1 MEIRT
6 EVRDEYGSLL
16 LSTYDG
22 PNELIDRYKKTMS
35 KGTAAELARQR
46 VAVKRF
52 LRYMKSQDGR
62 KTISDD
68 EAKSMFQAGG
78 TKIQAMFYEGVEE

>member
-6 EVRDEYGSLL
+6 EVRNTYGTLL

-22 PNELIDRYKKTMS
+22 PNELIDRYKKTIT
-35 KGTAAELARQR
+35 KGGRQCELARQR

-52 LRYMKSQDGR
+52 VRYLESHKKKHDS
-62 KTISDD
+62 
-68 EAKSMFQAGG
+68 
-78 TKIQAMFYEGVEE
+78 